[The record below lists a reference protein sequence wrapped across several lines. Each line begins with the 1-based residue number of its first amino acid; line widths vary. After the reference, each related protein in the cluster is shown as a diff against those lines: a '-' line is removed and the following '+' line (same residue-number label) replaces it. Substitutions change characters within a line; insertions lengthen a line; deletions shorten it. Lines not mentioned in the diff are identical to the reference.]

1 MDLDSNPFIAFSFIV
16 APAVL
21 TNASSILT
29 LSTSNRLARA
39 VDQTRDITTE
49 LERQEV
55 LQTLYAEGRL
65 KELTSY
71 QRRMVML
78 TRALGAFY
86 VALSGFATT
95 TMLALLGAIL
105 STFVP
110 AGVAQALAVA
120 AVIILGVA
128 VVSMA
133 HGALMLALE
142 TRIAIGVLNDRA
154 VRLGQG
160 IAGRPGSA
168 DLPRRSYTDAE
179 TEL

>member
-1 MDLDSNPFIAFSFIV
+1 MDLDANPFIAFSFIV

-21 TNASSILT
+21 TNAASILT

-39 VDQTRDITTE
+39 VDQTRDIATE
-49 LERQEV
+49 LERQET
-55 LQTLYAEGRL
+55 LETLYAQGRL
-65 KELTSY
+65 KELSSY

-86 VALSGFATT
+86 VALGGFATT

-105 STFVP
+105 SAYASP
-110 AGVAQALAVA
+110 AVARALAVG
-120 AVIILGVA
+120 AVVILGAA

-133 HGALMLALE
+133 HGAVRLALE
-142 TRIAIGVLNDRA
+142 TRIAVGVLNDRA
-154 VRLGQG
+154 VQLRKGLAARQG
-160 IAGRPGSA
+160 GDP
-168 DLPRRSYTDAE
+168 PRRSYTDAE